1 MNISRQPAVDP
12 LLGAASLDG
21 KKPLRSEDLPGY
33 RVVRPFNVGD
43 SPVQTPAGA
52 YVATG
57 DIPNAA
63 LARLIEVGAVVDED
77 LVAAEEAAATARQ
90 ELDRVEGL
98 RELFDLEDGSVME
111 GEDPEGL
118 PAARASASDALAKL
132 KTERARV
139 ARNLAS
145 LRATT
150 NKE

>member
-1 MNISRQPAVDP
+1 MNRPSTTALP
-12 LLGAASLDG
+12 GAAALDSA
-21 KKPLRSEDLPGY
+21 KPPRAEPLPTY
-33 RVVRPFNVGD
+33 LVARPFNVGD

-52 YVATG
+52 YVTAG

-63 LARLIEVGAVVDED
+63 LARLIEVGAVVDEG
-77 LVAAEEAAATARQ
+77 LVAAEEAAAAARQ

-98 RELFDLEDGSVME
+98 RELFDLEDGSVMD

-118 PAARASASDALAKL
+118 PAARASASDMLAKL